1 MSNLHEEEP
10 SSEAGDLS
18 SPFCQ
23 PVNNNNNP
31 DNGDVDNNNNNNND
45 DDNSNSSNPSPP
57 KKQKKVQCS
66 IENCK
71 NNAQLG
77 GICMKHGGKYI
88 TKLCNISGCNRQ
100 QKKGGYCKSHGKD
113 AGVIQKARPI
123 CQIEG
128 CTNLE
133 TNKGVCIRHGA
144 KVKSCS
150 VNECPNQALKGG
162 VCWTHG
168 AKFLKKPRKK
178 CTIDNC
184 SKLAQ
189 KGGKCVAHYRD
200 GGAATCVVV
209 GCSNEISG
217 IGEKCNVHCLVQ
229 YSSGKEV
236 ASPSLLADGATAPAA
251 TATATAT
258 AKTSTKSPPAKQTTQ
273 KHKPCSISGCKTHS
287 KKHGYCRRHYS
298 LVWKCKMEVHIHIMA
313 PPGELGLVI
322 HVDDD
327 PMKGSGYIPKSKR
340 QSDNL
345 TEGTGGAGGT
355 GGESGRGG
363 GGGATITGIDP
374 KCTLFGQV
382 EVGDRIITI
391 DDHIITSNAD
401 FHINTNQ
408 TRKLGISKHTTL
420 LAKIRREEEQL
431 GETLKYTLSGLE
443 IAKMQTQIEQLG
455 KLHDEAL
462 GKVSA
467 LNEKLERA
475 SAKETALE
483 AQLREA
489 KAKLKELNQ
498 ENVSLKATL
507 VREKRSWE
515 KQQRDEEKKRKEEEW
530 QKMKRKKKK
539 EKCPHCGTV
548 CVESRL
554 CCSMRSSLNDDE

>member
-1 MSNLHEEEP
+1 MSNNLHEEKP

-23 PVNNNNNP
+23 PVNNNNP
-31 DNGDVDNNNNNNND
+31 DNGDDNNNND
-45 DDNSNSSNPSPP
+45 DNSNSNSSP
-57 KKQKKVQCS
+57 KKKQKVQCS

-77 GICMKHGGKYI
+77 GICVKHGGKYVYQC
-88 TKLCNISGCNRQ
+88 TISGCNRQ
-100 QKKGGYCKSHGKD
+100 QKKGGYCKAHGKD
-113 AGVIQKARPI
+113 AGVTQKARPI

-178 CTIDNC
+178 CSIDNC
-184 SKLAQ
+184 NKLAQ
-189 KGGKCVAHYRD
+189 KGGKCVAHYRE
-200 GGAATCVVV
+200 GGATTCIVV
-209 GCSNEISG
+209 GCSNEITG
-217 IGEKCNVHCLVQ
+217 TGEKCNVHCLPQ
-229 YSSGKEV
+229 YSSHA
-236 ASPSLLADGATAPAA
+236 ASPSLSGGA

-258 AKTSTKSPPAKQTTQ
+258 AATATAKTPTKKQTPQ
-273 KHKPCSISGCKTHS
+273 KHQPVRVCSISGCKTHS
-287 KKHGYCRRHYS
+287 KKHGYCRRHYN
-298 LVWKCKMEVHIHIMA
+298 LVWKCKMEVHIHIIA

-327 PMKGSGYIPKSKR
+327 PMKGGYIPIKKR
-340 QSDNL
+340 QLDLS
-345 TEGTGGAGGT
+345 TEGTGGS
-355 GGESGRGG
+355 SGGG

-374 KCTLFGQV
+374 KCSLFGQV

-391 DDHIITSNAD
+391 DDQIISSNAD

-420 LAKIRREEEQL
+420 LAKIRTEEEQL

-443 IAKMQTQIEQLG
+443 IAKMHTQIQQLG

-462 GKVSA
+462 SKISV

-489 KAKLKELNQ
+489 KVKMKELNQ

-515 KQQRDEEKKRKEEEW
+515 KQQRDEEKKRKEEEK
-530 QKMKRKKKK
+530 QKRMMKKK

-554 CCSMRSSLNDDE
+554 CCSKRSLPNDDE